1 MNNLQ
6 RFTAAAKFF
15 CLACSAFILFAGH
28 ASSQDFGD
36 GFYRLT
42 NKWLGDGKAL
52 DVVNDGSNDK
62 LQMADATGASGQ
74 SWKLTPAGDGYCRLT
89 TKWLAADRSLNVVND
104 GTNSKVKL
112 ARSDNVTG
120 QFWKITPVGG
130 GFYRLT
136 SKWLGEERSL
146 DVINDS
152 QKNKLQLAETA
163 EVTGQFWKI
172 SPASGKAGGSG
183 SIETGIHPISEFKKM
198 TFAGFTVNVN
208 PDLVGKDVTNRGL
221 DLLSAD
227 LAKIT
232 KLLSPVQVGRLRKV
246 PIWIQYKLD
255 TESGMWYH
263 ESKEWLVANGYPE
276 ELEKA
281 VEIADL
287 NSYYDQREIQP
298 YSVLHEL
305 AHAFND
311 LYLSNMQVK
320 LKAAYN
326 NAVKS
331 RKYDKVERTGSGI
344 ERAYA
349 LTNEKE
355 YFAELTEAY
364 FGKNDYFPFNRE
376 QLETFDPMGYAL
388 MQAAWDQ

>member
-6 RFTAAAKFF
+6 RFAAAAKFV

-28 ASSQDFGD
+28 VSSQDLGS

-52 DVVNDGSNDK
+52 DVVNDGTNDK

-74 SWKLTPAGDGYCRLT
+74 SWKLTPVGDGYYRLT

-104 GTNSKVKL
+104 GTNSKVNL
-112 ARSDNVTG
+112 ARSENVTG
-120 QFWKITPVGG
+120 QFWKITPVRG

-136 SKWLGEERSL
+136 TKWLGEERSL

-152 QKNKLQLAETA
+152 HKNKLQLAETA
-163 EVTGQFWKI
+163 EVTGQYWKI
-172 SPASGKAGGSG
+172 SPASGKANSFG

-208 PDLVGKDVTNRGL
+208 PDLVGNDVTNRAL

-227 LAKIT
+227 LTKIT
-232 KLLSPVQVGRLRKV
+232 QLLTPVQLGRLRKV
-246 PIWIQYKLD
+246 PIWIQYKLN

-263 ESKEWLVANGYPE
+263 ESKEWLVANGYPP
-276 ELEKA
+276 ELEKS
-281 VEIADL
+281 VEIADVS
-287 NSYYDQREIQP
+287 SYYDQREIQP
-298 YSVLHEL
+298 FSVLHEF
-305 AHAFND
+305 AHAYND
-311 LYLSNMQVK
+311 LYLSAIQDK
-320 LKAAYN
+320 LKAAFN

-331 RKYDKVERTGSGI
+331 GKYDKVERTGSGI

-364 FGKNDYFPFNRE
+364 FGKNDYYPFNRE
-376 QLETFDPMGYAL
+376 ELEKFDPTGYAL
-388 MQAAWDQ
+388 MQAAWDK